1 MSIEDKIRERIA
13 NLDETDFILTR
24 YQLQY
29 KKMMLENYDFS
40 QVPEEKIL
48 EIIYP
53 SSWHS
58 INDRDTQ
65 IDILKEAIDNKCSIL
80 ETEALNR
87 YFKSL

>member
-13 NLDETDFILTR
+13 NLDETDFILAR

-29 KKMMLENYDFS
+29 KKMMLEYYDFS
-40 QVPEEKIL
+40 QVPEEKIR

-53 SSWHS
+53 SSWYS

-65 IDILKEAIDNKCSIL
+65 IDILKEAIDNKCSIM